1 MVVCFCFG
9 GSRLLFECLCR
20 VAALVD
26 CLVSGFEACVM
37 PV

>member
-9 GSRLLFECLCR
+9 GSRLLFGWLCR
-20 VAALVD
+20 VAALVG
-26 CLVSGFEACVM
+26 CLVSGFDVCVM